1 LDKIRRE
8 RGAKSPQLLANRAG
22 LGYTFF
28 KVIKMNVDG
37 RLVEE
42 IINRLKRE
50 PSVEKAVLFG
60 SRARGDNTE
69 RSDYDVAVYGKVP
82 YAVQRDLRVFC
93 CEELWTLHKIDLV
106 FVTEKTY
113 GKLLENIE
121 NEGVT
126 LYEQA
131 RT

>member
-1 LDKIRRE
+1 
-8 RGAKSPQLLANRAG
+8 
-22 LGYTFF
+22 
-28 KVIKMNVDG
+28 MNVDG

-69 RSDYDVAVYGKVP
+69 RSEYDVAVYGKVP

-121 NEGVT
+121 KEGVT

>member
-1 LDKIRRE
+1 
-8 RGAKSPQLLANRAG
+8 
-22 LGYTFF
+22 
-28 KVIKMNVDG
+28 MNVDG

-42 IINRLKRE
+42 IIKRLKNE

-82 YAVQRDLRVFC
+82 YAVQRDLRAFC
-93 CEELWTLHKIDLV
+93 CDELWTLHKIDLV
-106 FVTEKTY
+106 FVDEKIY
-113 GKLLENIE
+113 GKLLESIE
-121 NEGVT
+121 REGVT
-126 LYEQA
+126 IYEQT